1 MSKPT
6 KLLVAFTT
14 FWPAIY
20 MIAFFIFVLVFFLSM
35 LLNLPI
41 EAETFHTLLVVLIPL
56 HLLTFAIIVAL
67 GVFYIYH
74 LFRNDRIAP
83 ETKPVRAVVLLM
95 GNVISMPVYWYVHI
109 RIKNTG

>member
-6 KLLVAFTT
+6 KLLVVFTT

-20 MIAFFIFVLVFFLSM
+20 MIGFFVFVFVFFLSM

-41 EAETFHTLLVVLIPL
+41 EAETFHRLLVIVVPL

-67 GVFYIYH
+67 SVFYIYH

-83 ETKPVRAVVLLM
+83 ETKPVWAVVLLM
-95 GNVISMPVYWYVHI
+95 GNVISMPVYWYVYI
-109 RIKNTG
+109 RKNTG